1 MVAITVAF
9 AFTKAIS
16 GSFSSFDRKHAL
28 KVPVFFGAERIYLFL
43 SFSAPQ
49 LSANR
54 RMTDLKEE
62 SSPPSTV
69 H

>member
-28 KVPVFFGAERIYLFL
+28 KVPVFLARSASICFFL
-43 SFSAPQ
+43 SVL
-49 LSANR
+49 LSYLR
-54 RMTDLKEE
+54 
-62 SSPPSTV
+62 TV
-69 H
+69 V